1 MHHSIRRR
9 AALTSPSPLHVP
21 LPRLRPHHVPHALI
35 RRVEDALVEFRG
47 DLDAVERISAGP
59 AAVPA
64 RFVLAHVDDV
74 LAAFVAV
81 AAALPAQGSER
92 VGRGDVAVV
101 GGFDVVPGGDGGGDG
116 RGDAGGSGAF
126 GRGDEGGRGAEDGV
140 EVVVDVGFD
149 VDGVRG
155 RG

>member
-1 MHHSIRRR
+1 M
-9 AALTSPSPLHVP
+9 
-21 LPRLRPHHVPHALI
+21 
-35 RRVEDALVEFRG
+35 
-47 DLDAVERISAGP
+47 AG
-59 AAVPA
+59 
-64 RFVLAHVDDV
+64 
-74 LAAFVAV
+74 
-81 AAALPAQGSER
+81 
-92 VGRGDVAVV
+92 V

-155 RG
+155 RGRVDEGDEDAEGEAKHGAAGFLEFRGHVAGVLEGFLAAFGEGDDFG